1 MNESNFD
8 WKKYTIAF
16 FITTSVFI
24 LALWTSNQIYGKQ
37 IEEMKSIISQISL
50 NTSASEV
57 QYNLLLETSCERA
70 SDIDPIKDLDRF
82 ASMLS
87 QTEAQRGSDS
97 ADVLELKKQYTL
109 LQIKDFLLTKRL
121 ADRCKSDANYIL
133 YFYSSENSCE
143 DCKKQGWVL
152 TDLRSAYPELRIYAF
167 DYDMDF
173 QPIKTLQTMYK
184 LSGNNLPIL
193 IIDGKPVYGFKTR
206 EEIENT
212 MPLLIDIKKQ
222 HEEEAKKAAEEAKKA
237 EQQSLKDA
245 KTGTTKTAPATNGTT
260 TKTSSN

>member
-1 MNESNFD
+1 MNETNFD
-8 WKKYTIAF
+8 WKKYAIAF
-16 FITTSVFI
+16 FITTFVFI
-24 LALWTSNQIYGKQ
+24 AALWTSNQIYGKQ
-37 IEEMKSIISQISL
+37 IEEMKTIINQISL

-70 SDIDPIKDLDRF
+70 VDIDPIRDLDKF

-87 QTEAQRGSDS
+87 QAESQRGSDTE
-97 ADVLELKKQYTL
+97 DVLELKKQYTL

-133 YFYSSENSCE
+133 YFYSSEKSCE
-143 DCKKQGWVL
+143 ECKKQGWVL

-184 LSGNNLPIL
+184 LTGNALPIL
-193 IIDGKPVYGFKTR
+193 VIDGKPVYGFKTR
-206 EEIENT
+206 EEIEQI
-212 MPLLIDIKKQ
+212 MPLLKNIKKQ
-222 HEEEAKKAAEEAKKA
+222 QEEEAKKAALEALKA
-237 EQQSLKDA
+237 EQQQKKDGAA
-245 KTGTTKTAPATNGTT
+245 KPAASGTDTT